1 MSELSLSHGWMAGCM
16 ASLVGGSLH
25 RVLPLQFKEP
35 AGEDAALL
43 ASSSLWRWLGTWAHR
58 SLQAVSLPCHQT
70 GEGVA
75 PAVIGVCLSSCIRRT
90 WATPVEFAQ
99 CWLPAAVRLASRA

>member
-1 MSELSLSHGWMAGCM
+1 MSELSLSHGWTAGCM

-43 ASSSLWRWLGTWAHR
+43 ASSSLWRWLGTWAHC